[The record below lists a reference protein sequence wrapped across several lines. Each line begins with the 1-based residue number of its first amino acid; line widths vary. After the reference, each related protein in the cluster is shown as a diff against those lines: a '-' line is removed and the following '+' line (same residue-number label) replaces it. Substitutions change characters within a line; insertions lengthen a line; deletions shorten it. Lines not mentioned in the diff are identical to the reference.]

1 MVGDMS
7 DSKATVLIVDDEPF
21 NIEIIKEYLENEDY
35 DLRSAEDGLD
45 AWNQLQANPEDFDLV
60 LLDRMMPKMDGME
73 TLAKIKEHEVL
84 MELPVIL
91 QTALASK
98 QDIADGMKAGA
109 YYYLTKPFEE
119 EMLRSVVAT
128 AVEDRLRYRTA
139 QETIHEKTTV
149 DQLLA
154 EGRHAFRTLDE
165 AREMATVLSSLCPE
179 PQRVVVGMSELL
191 INAVEHG
198 NLGITYE
205 EKGELKENGTWQEEV
220 ERRLQLPEYSGRE
233 VSIDIVQDNSE
244 IKFTITDQGDGFDF
258 SSYLEMDPDR
268 AFDNHGRGIAMSRML
283 SFDSLE
289 YQGSGNSVI
298 ASVKL

>member
-1 MVGDMS
+1 VVDDMS
-7 DSKATVLIVDDEPF
+7 DAKATVLIVDDEPF
-21 NIEIIKEYLENEDY
+21 NIEIIKEYLENESY

-60 LLDRMMPKMDGME
+60 LLDRMMPNMDGME
-73 TLAKIKEHEVL
+73 TLARIKEHPVL
-84 MELPVIL
+84 LELPVIL

-128 AVEDRLRYRTA
+128 AIEDRLRYRSA
-139 QETIHEKTTV
+139 QERVEEKETIKQMLSE
-149 DQLLA
+149 
-154 EGRHAFRTLDE
+154 ERHAFKTLE
-165 AREMATVLSSLCPE
+165 QAREMATMLSSLCPE

-205 EKGELKENGTWQEEV
+205 EKGELKENGNWQSEV
-220 ERRLQLPEYSGRE
+220 ERRLQLPEYADRE
-233 VSIDIVQDNSE
+233 VTIDIHQGDAE
-244 IKFTITDQGDGFDF
+244 IHFTITDQGDGFDF
-258 SSYLEMDPDR
+258 ANYLEMDPDR

-289 YQGSGNSVI
+289 YQDNGSKVI

>member
-1 MVGDMS
+1 MS
-7 DSKATVLIVDDEPF
+7 ETKATVLIVDDEPF
-21 NIEIIKEYLENEDY
+21 NIEIIKEYLENEGY

-45 AWNQLQANPEDFDLV
+45 AWNQLEAAPEDFDLV
-60 LLDRMMPKMDGME
+60 LLDRMMPNMDGME
-73 TLAKIKEHEVL
+73 TLSRIKEHPVL
-84 MELPVIL
+84 LELPVIL

-128 AVEDRLRYRTA
+128 AVEDRLRYRSA
-139 QETIHEKTTV
+139 QEHVEEKDTI
-149 DQLLA
+149 DQMLS
-154 EGRHAFRTLDE
+154 EGRHAFKSLEE
-165 AREMATVLSSLCPE
+165 AREMATILSSLCPE

-205 EKGELKENGTWQEEV
+205 EKGELKENGNWQEEV
-220 ERRLQLPEYSGRE
+220 ERRLTIPEYSDRE
-233 VSIDIVQDNSE
+233 VTIEIVQSDTE
-244 IKFTITDQGDGFDF
+244 IQFTITDQGDGFDF
-258 SSYLEMDPDR
+258 ANYLEMDPDR

-289 YQGSGNSVI
+289 YQGNGNQVV
-298 ASVKL
+298 AVVKV

>member
-1 MVGDMS
+1 MS
-7 DSKATVLIVDDEPF
+7 ETKATVLIVDDEPF
-21 NIEIIKEYLENEDY
+21 NIEIIKEYLENEGY

-45 AWNQLQANPEDFDLV
+45 AWNQLEAAPEDFDLV
-60 LLDRMMPKMDGME
+60 LLDRMMPNMDGME
-73 TLAKIKEHEVL
+73 TLARIKEHQVL
-84 MELPVIL
+84 LELPVIL

-128 AVEDRLRYRTA
+128 AVEDRLRYRSA
-139 QETIHEKTTV
+139 QEHVEEKETIDKM
-149 DQLLA
+149 LA
-154 EGRHAFRTLDE
+154 EGRHAFRSLDE
-165 AREMATVLSSLCPE
+165 AREMATILSSLCPE

-198 NLGITYE
+198 NLGITYQ
-205 EKGELKENGTWQEEV
+205 EKGELKENGTWQDEV
-220 ERRLQLPEYSGRE
+220 EKRLSLPEYSGRE
-233 VSIDIVQDNSE
+233 VIVDIVQGEAE
-244 IKFTITDQGDGFDF
+244 IQFTITDQGDGFDF
-258 SSYLEMDPDR
+258 SNYLEMDPDR

-289 YQGSGNSVI
+289 YLGKGNQVV
-298 ASVKL
+298 AVVKR